1 MIKSLFLLWFVI
13 PFHIGTME
21 PDLVA
26 VRKMYQ
32 EAAMNEKACQKLLFS
47 LNSFDE
53 NNNPLLAGYKAGAKM
68 MMARYA
74 FNPFSKLSYFSS
86 GRRLLEKSIQK
97 DSKNLELRFI
107 RFAIQTYAPKFLG
120 YHHAIIEDR
129 LFIKNSIDSLTD
141 PDLKKIILSFL
152 EDPAQRTPVQ

>member
-1 MIKSLFLLWFVI
+1 MIKSLFLLWLVI
-13 PFHIGTME
+13 PFNNGTME

-32 EAAMNEKACQKLLFS
+32 EAARNEKACQKLLFS

-74 FNPFSKLSYFSS
+74 FNPINKLSYFSN
-86 GRRLLEKSIQK
+86 GRRLLERSIQK
-97 DSKNLELRFI
+97 DSKTLELRFI
-107 RFAIQTYAPKFLG
+107 RFTVQTQAPKFLG
-120 YHHAIIEDR
+120 YHHAINEDR
-129 LFIKNSIDSLTD
+129 IFIKNSIDSLTD
-141 PDLKKIILSFL
+141 QDLKKIILSFL
-152 EDPAQRTPVQ
+152 EDPAQFTPIQ